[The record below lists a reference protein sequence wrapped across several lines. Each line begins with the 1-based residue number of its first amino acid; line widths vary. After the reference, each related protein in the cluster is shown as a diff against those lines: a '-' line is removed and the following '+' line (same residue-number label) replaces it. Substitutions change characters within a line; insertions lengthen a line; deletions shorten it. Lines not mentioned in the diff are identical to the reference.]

1 MLTVVLISTMV
12 LWSQFL
18 ALGSAGGVPATCVPA
33 TCGASRSRKTCLC
46 PGTGALGYPA
56 TCVEQKDWVLKKN
69 SLEAGRRGTRGR
81 DLLRGFRGPDHVFKA
96 EAGSLRRLSFGPEG
110 GK

>member
-1 MLTVVLISTMV
+1 MPDRCVEQKGGSKKSLCRVPVLTVVLITTMV

-18 ALGSAGGVPATCVPA
+18 ALGSAGGMPATCVPA

-56 TCVEQKDWVLKKN
+56 TCVEQKDWVLKQN
-69 SLEAGRRGTRGR
+69 SLEAGR
-81 DLLRGFRGPDHVFKA
+81 
-96 EAGSLRRLSFGPEG
+96 G
-110 GK
+110 GIGGEIC